1 MATRKAPTPFD
12 SVSYE
17 DFDPQ
22 LNSSYNFENYCLGE
36 SNRLPYTIA
45 DFIANHP
52 EKNDFNPFFLY
63 GNVGVGKTHLIQ
75 AIGIRIKEQFP
86 RAKVLYV
93 PVRHF
98 QNQVSIANI
107 KGKVPDFLNWYQHLD
122 VLLMDDL
129 QELTTRGT
137 MDLLFPIFNHLHLQG
152 KKLIFTC
159 DRAPYELD
167 GLTDRLI
174 DRFKWGVTEQLPK
187 PDLELRKK
195 ILHSKALKN
204 GLTLSEDVLN
214 VIAEDVT
221 GSVREL
227 EGIVMGII
235 THSIAL
241 NCPITVELAREVMKH
256 SMQTRKKIINFDMIV
271 EATADFY
278 NLNPDVIFSK
288 SRLRDIADARQVI
301 MYLAN
306 KLTGLSSP
314 AIGQKLNRRH
324 ATVLYGIKTIKDRIP
339 FSKDLSDAVEGIES
353 VLKK

>member
-1 MATRKAPTPFD
+1 
-12 SVSYE
+12 
-17 DFDPQ
+17 
-22 LNSSYNFENYCLGE
+22 
-36 SNRLPYTIA
+36 
-45 DFIANHP
+45 
-52 EKNDFNPFFLY
+52 
-63 GNVGVGKTHLIQ
+63 
-75 AIGIRIKEQFP
+75 
-86 RAKVLYV
+86 
-93 PVRHF
+93 
-98 QNQVSIANI
+98 
-107 KGKVPDFLNWYQHLD
+107 
-122 VLLMDDL
+122 MDDL